1 MSVRRAPTE
10 AAMCTAVRAAEHA
23 VSTAMADAPKPKVYA
38 NRPAAT
44 LSAEPVAA
52 YGLTPPSSW
61 LSPPPDV

>member
-1 MSVRRAPTE
+1 
-10 AAMCTAVRAAEHA
+10 MCTAVRAAEHA